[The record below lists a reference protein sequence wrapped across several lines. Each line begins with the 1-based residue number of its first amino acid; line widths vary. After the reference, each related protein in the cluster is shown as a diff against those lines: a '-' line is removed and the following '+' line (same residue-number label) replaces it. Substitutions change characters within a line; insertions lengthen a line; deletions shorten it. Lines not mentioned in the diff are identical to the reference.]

1 MNRLNSFL
9 IPALCSVLALVLT
22 ALGCFQLNA
31 AYERHQIE
39 RFNAAAGEV
48 VRALKRQLDEDNGV
62 LDAVSAYRR
71 SSPQG
76 NLAGFLEA
84 RLRQHAPAGLH
95 AISLAPLILPEQ
107 RETFVASQVQRGLA
121 DFAIRPAGERPLY
134 APVALSQGP
143 GNQPGLPAG
152 LDLLADPGHQ
162 EVLTESRDTA
172 EARISGQVRLHTSAG
187 GEIPGFVM
195 VAPVFSSGQVAENA
209 NERRT
214 SIEAWVV
221 ASFSLETWVAQALK
235 GLPPDLALSLVRSSA
250 NGETNA
256 IYPVAESTPAAG
268 QSLLVSEQPLSFGTQ
283 TWTARV
289 TALPGFLARDGGNP
303 AKYFGLLG
311 LVLATLLFFITM
323 TLTTS
328 RRRAQLE
335 TERLNEA
342 LSESEERWRFA
353 LEGSGDG
360 VWDWDVRTG
369 KVSFSPRCDGIL
381 GMSDGKA
388 AEARIHPEDEAG
400 ERSAMQACLEGRST
414 QYASEHR
421 MQGED
426 GQWRWIAARG
436 MVTQRTIAGAAARMI
451 GTMSDVTERKTV
463 HDKLQDMPQI
473 DALTGLP
480 NRTLF
485 FDRLQQSLRLV
496 KRQRETLALIHTN
509 IDNYK
514 GLIDNFGQTVSNKL
528 IQEVAYRI
536 SESIRDSDTVAHLG
550 RDEFMILLPHLSDE
564 QDVHIVLEKI
574 RSALSTDFVIHNR
587 HIGISLS
594 YGVSLFPQHART
606 AETLFNA
613 AQRAT
618 QQARKAGGNGVAF
631 SLAQ

>member
-1 MNRLNSFL
+1 MTRHNTFL
-9 IPALCSVLALVLT
+9 IPALCSALALALT
-22 ALGCFQLNA
+22 ALACFQLDA
-31 AYERHQIE
+31 AYQRHQTE
-39 RFNAAAGEV
+39 RFNAAASEI
-48 VRALKRQLDEDNGV
+48 VRALQRQLDEDNGV

-76 NLAGFLEA
+76 NLAGFLEE
-84 RLRQHAPAGLH
+84 RLRQHAPAGLQ

-107 RETFVASQVQRGLA
+107 REAFVASQLQRGQA
-121 DFAIRPAGERPLY
+121 NFAILPAGERPLY

-143 GNQPGLPAG
+143 ANQAGLPLG

-162 EVLTESRDTA
+162 EVLTESRDMA
-172 EARISGQVRLHTSAG
+172 QARISGLVRLHTGADG
-187 GEIPGFVM
+187 DIPAFVM
-195 VAPVFSSGQVAENA
+195 AAPVFSAGQLAENA
-209 NERRT
+209 SERRA
-214 SIEAWVV
+214 SLEAWVV
-221 ASFSLETWVAQALK
+221 ASFSLQAWMERALQ
-235 GLPPDLALSLVRSSA
+235 GLPADLAVTLSREAGKGDSEL
-250 NGETNA
+250 
-256 IYPVAESTPAAG
+256 IYPAAESALAAG
-268 QSLLVSEQPLSFGTQ
+268 KTAFSLEERLESGSQA
-283 TWTARV
+283 WTARI
-289 TALPGFLARDGGNP
+289 TALPGFLASDGGNP
-303 AKYFGLLG
+303 AKYVGLLG
-311 LVLATLLFFITM
+311 LVAATLLFFLAM
-323 TLTTS
+323 SLATS
-328 RRRAQLE
+328 RRRALIE
-335 TERLNEA
+335 TERLTESLN
-342 LSESEERWRFA
+342 ESEERWRFA

-369 KVSFSPRCDGIL
+369 KVSFSPRCDAIL

-388 AEARIHPEDEAG
+388 AEARIHPEDETA

-414 QYASEHR
+414 QYTSEHR

-436 MVTQRTIAGAAARMI
+436 MVTQRSIAGAAARMI

-463 HDKLQDMPQI
+463 QDKLQDMPQI

-496 KRQRETLALIHTN
+496 KRQRETLALIHAD

-528 IQEVAYRI
+528 LQEVAYRI

-550 RDEFMILLPHLSDE
+550 RDDFMILLPHLSDE

-574 RSALSTDFVIHNR
+574 RSALSEDFVIHNR

-606 AETLFNA
+606 AETLVNA
-613 AQRAT
+613 SQRAL

-631 SLAQ
+631 SLVQ

>member
-1 MNRLNSFL
+1 MTRHNTLVV
-9 IPALCSVLALVLT
+9 PALCSLLALAFT
-22 ALGCFQLNA
+22 ALACFQLDADYRKNLDT
-31 AYERHQIE
+31 
-39 RFNAAAGEV
+39 RFSASAGEIM
-48 VRALKRQLDEDNGV
+48 RGLQHQLDESSGV
-62 LDAVSAYRR
+62 LDAVAAFRQN
-71 SSPQG
+71 SPQG
-76 NLAGFLEA
+76 NLPAFLEA
-84 RLRQHAPAGLH
+84 RLRKQAPAGLQ
-95 AISLAPLILPEQ
+95 AISLAPLVLPEQ
-107 RETFVASQVQRGLA
+107 REAFISSQIQRGLSS
-121 DFAIRPAGERPLY
+121 FTIRPAGERPLY

-143 GNQPGLPAG
+143 GGQPGLPLG

-162 EVLTESRDTA
+162 EVLASSRDSA
-172 EARISGQVRLHTSAG
+172 EARISGQVALHTDAG
-187 GEIPGFVM
+187 GDIPAFVM
-195 VAPVFSSGQVAENA
+195 AAPLFASAQVADNA
-209 NERRT
+209 NERRS

-221 ASFSLETWVAQALK
+221 ASYSLQGWVDSLLSNA
-235 GLPPDLALSLVRSSA
+235 PPGLSLTLLRQSD
-250 NGETNA
+250 NGQPEN
-256 IYPVAESTPAAG
+256 IYPAAASAPTTG
-268 QSLLVSEQPLSFGTQ
+268 ATGLSSEQELSFGKQ

-289 TALPGFLARDGGNP
+289 SATPAFAAAAGGNP
-303 AKYFGLLG
+303 AKHVGLLG
-311 LVLATLLFFITM
+311 LVLSAALFFLAM
-323 TLTTS
+323 SLATS

-335 TERLNEA
+335 VDRLTESLG
-342 LSESEERWRFA
+342 ESEERWRFA

-369 KVSFSPRCDGIL
+369 TVSFSPRCDSIL

-388 AEARIHPEDEAG
+388 AEARIHPEDEAT

-414 QYASEHR
+414 QYTSEHR

-436 MVTQRTIAGAAARMI
+436 MVTQRTIAGAASRMI
-451 GTMSDVTERKTV
+451 GTMSDITERKTV

-496 KRQRETLALIHTN
+496 KRQRETLALIHAD

-514 GLIDNFGQTVSNKL
+514 GLIDNFGQMVSNKL
-528 IQEVAYRI
+528 LQEVAYRI

-550 RDEFMILLPHLSDE
+550 RDDFVILLPHLNDE

-574 RSALSTDFVIHNR
+574 REALSTDFVIHNR

-594 YGVSLFPQHART
+594 FGVSLFPQHART
-606 AETLFNA
+606 AESLFNA
-613 AQRAT
+613 AQRAML
-618 QQARKAGGNGVAF
+618 QARKAGGNGVAF